1 MVNVVVGNLFDSKA
15 QTLVNTVNC
24 VGVMGKGI
32 ALEFR
37 KRFPDMYEDYVRR
50 CERREVL
57 LGRPYLF
64 RHPAPPH
71 ILNFPTKNHWRSPSR
86 LEDIVRGLDHLR
98 EHYREW
104 GITSLAVPPLGSG
117 HGQLEWRVVGPT
129 LYQQLK
135 EFDIPIELY
144 APFKTP
150 HEELQPAFLDQAVD
164 TAGESAPPSRVD
176 PAWAALIEILARL
189 EREPYHWPIGR
200 VSFQKIAYF
209 ATERGIPTGL
219 EYRRGS
225 YGPFAPNLKSVIGKL
240 MNNGLIRE
248 EPLGRMLEVRVGQ
261 TYPSARAAFR
271 ESLGE
276 WSDGIDD
283 VVDLFSRLRT
293 HDAEVAATV
302 HFAWKEL
309 RDQMDKLP
317 TETDVLGE
325 VMAWKIRR
333 RPPLNEREVAETIR
347 NLSMLGWIEVH
358 ASEELPVDENDLVG
372 AV

>member
-1 MVNVVVGNLFDSKA
+1 MVKVVVGNLFDSKA

-24 VGVMGKGI
+24 VGVMGKGV

-50 CERREVL
+50 CAAGEVR
-57 LGRPYLF
+57 LGRPYLY
-64 RHPAPPH
+64 RPPVPPY

-86 LEDIVRGLDHLR
+86 LDDIVQGLEYLK

-129 LYQQLK
+129 LYQKLK
-135 EFDIPIELY
+135 ELEIPVELY
-144 APFKTP
+144 APFETP
-150 HEELQPAFLDQAVD
+150 HEELQPSFLDRGSDAFD
-164 TAGESAPPSRVD
+164 EGLPPSRVD
-176 PAWAALIEILARL
+176 PAWAALIEILERL

-219 EYRRGS
+219 DYQRGS
-225 YGPFAPNLKSVIGKL
+225 YGPFAPNLKSVIGRL

-248 EPLGRMLEVRVGQ
+248 KPLGRMLEVRVGP

-271 ESLGE
+271 EALGE
-276 WSDGIDD
+276 WSDAIDE
-283 VVDLFSRLRT
+283 VVDLFTRLRT
-293 HDAEVAATV
+293 HDAELAATV

-309 RDQMDKLP
+309 RERMHEFP
-317 TETDVLGE
+317 TEADVLRE
-325 VMAWKIRR
+325 VMEWKIRR
-333 RPPLNEREVAETIR
+333 RPPLEDREVAETIR
-347 NLSMLGWIEVH
+347 NLSMLGWIEVR
-358 ASEELPVDENDLVG
+358 ASRELPIDEDELVG
-372 AV
+372 TV

>member
-1 MVNVVVGNLFDSKA
+1 MVKVVVGNLFDSEA

-50 CERREVL
+50 CERREVR

-64 RHPAPPH
+64 RRPAPPH

-86 LEDIVRGLDHLR
+86 LEDIVRGLDYLR

-129 LYQQLK
+129 LYRQLK

-144 APFKTP
+144 APFETP
-150 HEELQPAFLDQAVD
+150 HEELQPAFLDRAVD
-164 TAGESAPPSRVD
+164 TAGEGVPPSRVD

-219 EYRRGS
+219 AYQRGS

-248 EPLGRMLEVRVGQ
+248 EPLGRMLEVRVGP

-283 VVDLFSRLRT
+283 VVDLFARLRT
-293 HDAEVAATV
+293 HDAELGATV

-309 RDQMDKLP
+309 RAQMDKLP

-347 NLSMLGWIEVH
+347 NLSMLGWIEVC